1 MTKVLA
7 FLGALIASVAFAQT
21 TITVP
26 GQTVTVTIP
35 AQTIV
40 IPAPP
45 APVVVTPAASSVVY
59 ANGVLTWPGDYSFAA
74 TVNYKDPACA
84 ESPGTLGLSVKTSA
98 WGGWQ
103 PYSQN
108 WNFDLTPYGNSG
120 FLLFDLKPTVAGQVW
135 SIYALK
141 VGDKAIVGPSRSVSS
156 YGAAPVVGQWATYK
170 VPLADFMTDNGVQLT
185 AMYKFAIQ
193 DKTGLAS
200 NSWCVNNVH
209 FSAT

>member
-7 FLGALIASVAFAQT
+7 FLGALLASMAFAQT

-26 GQTVTVTIP
+26 AQTVTVTIP

-40 IPAPP
+40 IPAPVV
-45 APVVVTPAASSVVY
+45 APLPAANSSVVY
-59 ANGVLTWPGDYSFAA
+59 SNGVLSWPGDYSYAA
-74 TVNYKDPACA
+74 TINYKDPACA
-84 ESPGTLGLSVKTSA
+84 EGSGTLGLSVKTTA
-98 WGGWQ
+98 WGAWQ
-103 PYSQN
+103 PYAPN

-120 FLLFDLKPTVAGQVW
+120 FLLFDLKPSVAGQVW
-135 SIYALK
+135 SIFALK

-156 YGAAPVVGQWATYK
+156 YGAAPVAGVWATYK
-170 VPLADFMTDNGVQLT
+170 VPLADFMTDSGVQLT
-185 AMYKFAIQ
+185 AIYKFDIQ
-193 DKTGLAS
+193 DKTGLVS